1 MIYTVTL
8 NPALDYYMNVPGD
21 LSLNVTNRSS
31 GEKFEFGGKGINV
44 SAVLAQLGIESVA
57 LGFIAGFTGG
67 ELERAVE
74 KTGCKTDFI
83 RLESGLTRVNV
94 KIKGAGETEINAA
107 GPYIPPEKLK
117 ILFEK
122 LGRLCR
128 DDILVLSGSVP
139 PNLPQDIYARL
150 LSCLPDGNIKT
161 AADTTG
167 AALLGIL
174 KFRPFVIKPNLA
186 ELEELCGGKCRSREE
201 IIAAAKRLQAL
212 GAQNVLVSLGADG
225 ALLLTAAG
233 ETLSSPAVG
242 GKAVNTVGAGDS
254 MLAGFIAGSSQG
266 LEYAL
271 RLGTAAGGA
280 TACMEG
286 LATRYAIEMKFKEL
300 KMQ

>member
-44 SAVLAQLGIESVA
+44 SAVLAQLGIESTA
-57 LGFIAGFTGG
+57 LGFIAGFTGD

-150 LSCLPDGNIKT
+150 LSCLPDVKIKT
-161 AADTTG
+161 VADTTG

-186 ELEELCGGKCRSREE
+186 ELEELCSGKCRSREE

-225 ALLLTAAG
+225 ALLLTADG

-242 GKAVNTVGAGDS
+242 EKAVNTVGAGDS

-266 LEYAL
+266 MEYAL

-286 LATRYAIEMKFKEL
+286 LATRCAIESKFKEL
-300 KMQ
+300 QM

>member
-21 LSLNVTNRSS
+21 LSLNATNRSS

-57 LGFIAGFTGG
+57 LGFIAGFTGD

-150 LSCLPDGNIKT
+150 LSCLPDGKIKT
-161 AADTTG
+161 VADTTG

-186 ELEELCGGKCRSREE
+186 ELEELCSGKCRSREE

-225 ALLLTAAG
+225 ALLLTADG

-266 LEYAL
+266 MEYAL
-271 RLGTAAGGA
+271 RLGTAAGCA

-286 LATRYAIEMKFKEL
+286 LATRCAIESKFKEL
-300 KMQ
+300 QM

>member
-8 NPALDYYMNVPGD
+8 NPALDYYMNVPGE
-21 LSLNVTNRSS
+21 LSLNATNRSS

-122 LGRLCR
+122 LRRLCR

-150 LSCLPDGNIKT
+150 LSCLPDGKIKT
-161 AADTTG
+161 VADTTG

-186 ELEELCGGKCRSREE
+186 ELEELCSGKCRSREE

-225 ALLLTAAG
+225 ALLLTADG

-242 GKAVNTVGAGDS
+242 EKAVNTVGAGDS

-266 LEYAL
+266 MEYAL
-271 RLGTAAGGA
+271 RLGTAAGCA

-286 LATRYAIEMKFKEL
+286 LATRCAIESKFKEL
-300 KMQ
+300 QM

>member
-21 LSLNVTNRSS
+21 LSLNATNRSS

-150 LSCLPDGNIKT
+150 LSCLPDGKIKT
-161 AADTTG
+161 VADTTG

-186 ELEELCGGKCRSREE
+186 ELEELCSGKCRSREE

-225 ALLLTAAG
+225 ALLLTADG

-266 LEYAL
+266 MEYAL
-271 RLGTAAGGA
+271 RLGTAAGCA

-286 LATRYAIEMKFKEL
+286 LATRCAIESKFKEL
-300 KMQ
+300 QM